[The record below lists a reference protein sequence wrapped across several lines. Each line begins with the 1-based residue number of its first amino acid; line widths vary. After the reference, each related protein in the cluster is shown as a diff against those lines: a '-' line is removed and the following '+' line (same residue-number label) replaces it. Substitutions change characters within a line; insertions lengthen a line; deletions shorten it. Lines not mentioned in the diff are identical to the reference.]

1 MSKHTP
7 GPWTVQ
13 PRANNMIDVCHNNRD
28 EPGAITLALC
38 RVQARDSWIDEAHA
52 NANLIAAAP
61 ELLDALTNL
70 CGLAKKRP
78 GSLFEYKAAVDSARA
93 AIAKATGAA

>member
-7 GPWTVQ
+7 GPWTAQ
-13 PRANNMIDVCHNNRD
+13 PN
-28 EPGAITLALC
+28 GAIWVGDTLISVCAI
-38 RVQARDSWIDEAHA
+38 APEEATA

-61 ELLDALTNL
+61 DLLEALQLVVDKIGTDFELYSEQQFAIDN
-70 CGLAKKRP
+70 
-78 GSLFEYKAAVDSARA
+78 ARA